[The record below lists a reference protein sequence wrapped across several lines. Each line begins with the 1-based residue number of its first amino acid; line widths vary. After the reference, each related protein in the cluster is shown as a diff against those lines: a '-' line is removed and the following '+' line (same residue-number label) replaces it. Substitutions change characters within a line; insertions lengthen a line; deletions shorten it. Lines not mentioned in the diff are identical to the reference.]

1 MASSFHGS
9 ALNPIKAGANN
20 VMNYSSAVMTPRV
33 NQSQVQDK
41 TETSPQKALNHQ
53 RYSSVNPS
61 LQQSLY
67 IEKQKQEIETPTGL
81 KA

>member
-1 MASSFHGS
+1 MDIQARIDQAKSLTRNMASSFHGS

-41 TETSPQKALNHQ
+41 TETSP
-53 RYSSVNPS
+53 
-61 LQQSLY
+61 
-67 IEKQKQEIETPTGL
+67 
-81 KA
+81 